1 MYSNKLQL
9 LIQSLSLNCDRISD
23 LEFMPDDNKNM
34 LSDMMK
40 DLAKSNIQQ
49 LQDILG
55 NQVIADIFR

>member
-23 LEFMPDDNKNM
+23 LEFMSDDNKNM

>member
-34 LSDMMK
+34 LLDMMK

>member
-23 LEFMPDDNKNM
+23 LEFMPDNNKNM